1 MCTSIQKVIVGE
13 NFNAINSMHCI
24 AYEYGL
30 YKNKSANDIGE
41 EMLWKIDDANIELI
55 LLMAKVIRIKCGLY
69 GFSAAHVCNCG

>member
-1 MCTSIQKVIVGE
+1 MAFGAVQKINTNAFTTCFTVIISSFDSISGFYMCTSIQKVIVGE

-41 EMLWKIDDANIELI
+41 EML
-55 LLMAKVIRIKCGLY
+55 
-69 GFSAAHVCNCG
+69 